1 MGALT
6 NQSLLITGEKAEVKA
21 LFSISA
27 LIDGCGDKKNRSQRL
42 LRVPARIG
50 TMGAGSMKSPTPAF
64 YGDVPS
70 LSLPV
75 DWTMPNEDI
84 CRDRVEIVWLHTSS
98 LQYTFIIL
106 ELEV

>member
-1 MGALT
+1 MLRPHGPSGQTIRQTLRG
-6 NQSLLITGEKAEVKA
+6 QKK
-21 LFSISA
+21 SISA
-27 LIDGCGDKKNRSQRL
+27 
-42 LRVPARIG
+42 PARSR
-50 TMGAGSMKSPTPAF
+50 TMGTGLMKSPTPAF